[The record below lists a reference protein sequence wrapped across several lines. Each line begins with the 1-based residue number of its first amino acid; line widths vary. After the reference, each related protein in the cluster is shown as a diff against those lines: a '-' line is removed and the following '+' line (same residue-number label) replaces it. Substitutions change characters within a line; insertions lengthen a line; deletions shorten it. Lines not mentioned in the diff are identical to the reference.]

1 MSIKYNV
8 IFQEEDFKNQ
18 GVDDDVL
25 KKLKKSE
32 EEIEKG
38 EGIDADEAFK
48 ELRQKYGYQTIW
60 GRNYLNYDF

>member
-48 ELRQKYGYQTIW
+48 ELRQKYGYQTI
-60 GRNYLNYDF
+60 